1 MTQPEK
7 PYSWFGE
14 RYKARTHDWDFN
26 YVESIGNLL

>member
-7 PYSWFGE
+7 PYSLFGKG
-14 RYKARTHDWDFN
+14 YKAPMHDWDFS